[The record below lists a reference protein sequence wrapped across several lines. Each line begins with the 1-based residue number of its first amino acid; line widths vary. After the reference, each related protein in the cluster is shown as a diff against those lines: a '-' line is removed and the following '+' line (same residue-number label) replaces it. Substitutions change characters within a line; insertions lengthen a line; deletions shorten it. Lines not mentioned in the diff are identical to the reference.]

1 MPIFAHYKIKIAPMK
16 KWLIG
21 GLLVAL
27 VGVSAGVYFYFR
39 GSEKHLQ
46 LIPKNAMIV
55 GSIDYKSL
63 MDKAD
68 AGKLKDLEWFKA
80 YQKTKDDAFKSEKDK
95 NIKEVFDNPLSCGI
109 NIMSDLFY
117 YAAPFEESTIGAL
130 VFDINSDSKFEATV
144 KKLAPESK
152 IESGKGYKAIYQGR
166 SAALGWNSTGGIF
179 VFIKN
184 RNYDY
189 DTPDSTAQHFLAASF
204 ARTKEESILS
214 NKYFQEYNKGKKDL
228 SLFMNFGELANF
240 STKMSD
246 DPMTAMLTGSLSG
259 QLKDMY
265 SWMNLDFQDNRILL
279 TTQTRSDNPDFEK
292 LAILKKDGISDV
304 HAKCITSKDVYAMVA
319 IAVDPA
325 KLFEYYEK
333 VPTIKDGIGTAA
345 TLIGMNS
352 DELKKLFG
360 GEFSIALVDFKA
372 QEAPPVSEATATA
385 SSEEAKDSE
394 YESLDEYY
402 EPRRDP
408 LDDFPIP
415 VFTCNFTSNNKEG
428 LKTLIEKYMPKGEA
442 PYYSFPVSSKMT
454 LYMVENKNGFTIMN
468 DVTLADAIAKNGT
481 LAELPANVKGLVNG
495 KASAFYMD
503 MNVDHYPLALRT
515 SMSNTMGE
523 ANYKAF
529 NDYMKLFKDVT
540 GSGSQTSSELALNLN
555 EGKGNSLYRILAQI
569 DIVYKALNTK

>member
-1 MPIFAHYKIKIAPMK
+1 MK

-39 GSEKHLQ
+39 GTEKHLQ
-46 LIPKNAMIV
+46 LIPKNAMVV

-63 MDKAD
+63 MDKSD

-95 NIKEVFDNPLSCGI
+95 NLKEVFDNPLSCGV

-130 VFDINSDSKFEATV
+130 VFDINSESKFEATV
-144 KKLAPESK
+144 KKLSPNSK
-152 IESGKGYKAIYQGR
+152 IEGGKGFKAIYQG
-166 SAALGWNSTGGIF
+166 SSTALGWNSTGGIF

-189 DTPDSTAQHFLAASF
+189 EGVDSTAIHFLAASF

-228 SLFMNFGELANF
+228 SLFLNFGEIANF

-259 QLKDMY
+259 QFKDMY
-265 SWMNLDFQDNRILL
+265 SWMNLDFQDNRVLL
-279 TTQTRSDNPDFEK
+279 TTQVRSDNPDFEK
-292 LAILKKDGISDV
+292 LAMLKKDGISDL
-304 HAKCITSKDVYAMVA
+304 HAKCITNKDVYALMAV
-319 IAVDPA
+319 AVDPA

-333 VPTIKDGIGTAA
+333 VPTIKDGISTAA
-345 TLIGMNS
+345 VLIGMNS
-352 DELKKLFG
+352 EELKKLFG

-372 QEAPPVSEATATA
+372 PAAEPVSEATGKK
-385 SSEEAKDSE
+385 SSEESE
-394 YESLDEYY
+394 SDEYADLDEYY
-402 EPRRDP
+402 EAPRNP
-408 LDDFPIP
+408 LDDYPMP
-415 VFTCNFTSNNKEG
+415 VFTCNFTSNNKDG
-428 LKTLIEKYMPKGEA
+428 LKKLIEKYMPKGEA
-442 PYYSFPVSSKMT
+442 PYYSFPVSSKLT
-454 LYMVENKNGFTIMN
+454 LYMVENKDGFTVMN
-468 DVTLADAIAKNGT
+468 DQT
-481 LAELPANVKGLVNG
+481 LAETIAKSGQLADLPANVKDLVKG
-495 KASAFYMD
+495 KASAVYMD
-503 MNVDHYPLALRT
+503 MNVEHYPLALRT
-515 SMSNTMGE
+515 SMANSMGE

-540 GSGSQTSSELALNLN
+540 GSGTQTSSELALNLN
-555 EGKGNSLYRILAQI
+555 DGKGNSLYRILAQI
-569 DIVYKALNTK
+569 DIVYKALNPKQ